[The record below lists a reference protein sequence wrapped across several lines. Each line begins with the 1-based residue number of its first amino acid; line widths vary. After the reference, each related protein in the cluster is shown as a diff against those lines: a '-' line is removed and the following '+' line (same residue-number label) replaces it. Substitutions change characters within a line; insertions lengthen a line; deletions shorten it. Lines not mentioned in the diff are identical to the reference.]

1 MTDKRTI
8 QRQKFAKAAER
19 QMLKQFQIDVTV
31 LDMGDTWAVLRT
43 DGVALTDLETF
54 GFECY
59 RTGYRLFG
67 ADV

>member
-1 MTDKRTI
+1 MTDKRARE
-8 QRQKFAKAAER
+8 RQKFAKSAER
-19 QMLKQFQIDVTV
+19 QMLKQFQLDVVV
-31 LDMGDTWAVLRT
+31 LDMGDAWAVLRT
-43 DGVALTDLETF
+43 DGVALTPRETF